1 MNAIGLTTN
10 TAVNKKEESFYH
22 KKRLSKIH
30 HKTKTPHFAILIITL
45 IALGFVLYGDFS
57 VIARL
62 TTVSI
67 FAAHVF
73 VNSAMIRLR
82 FKLPDE
88 ERQFKVPLNIGKFPV
103 IAGLGL
109 VSGIVMLIF
118 SDPVIL
124 GLEAILILIGV
135 AVYRIGARSSLPG

>member
-1 MNAIGLTTN
+1 M
-10 TAVNKKEESFYH
+10 
-22 KKRLSKIH
+22 
-30 HKTKTPHFAILIITL
+30 

-73 VNSAMIRLR
+73 VNSSLIRLR
-82 FKLPDE
+82 YKSPDE
-88 ERQFKVPLNIGKFPV
+88 ERPFRVPLNIGKFPV

-109 VSGIVMLIF
+109 ISGLLMLLY
-118 SDPVIL
+118 SDPFIL
-124 GLEAILILIGV
+124 GVEAILILIGI
-135 AVYRIGARSSLPG
+135 AVYRIGGRGSLPG